1 MSRFRDYLEKTTPL
15 FVEQFSKFWRSEYLY
30 LNVLNNKG
38 SNLGRLG
45 IEVRHLL
52 NKSHILQSLILELQL
67 RLPEISDQY
76 GSTTLLL

>member
-1 MSRFRDYLEKTTPL
+1 MSRFREYLEKTTPL

-45 IEVRHLL
+45 IEVRLQI
-52 NKSHILQSLILELQL
+52 SHSNLISIQSLIPELQL
-67 RLPEISDQY
+67 LLQEI
-76 GSTTLLL
+76 

>member
-1 MSRFRDYLEKTTPL
+1 MSRFREYLEKTTPL

-45 IEVRHLL
+45 IEVRFQKGL
-52 NKSHILQSLILELQL
+52 NKSHLSQS
-67 RLPEISDQY
+67 
-76 GSTTLLL
+76 

>member
-1 MSRFRDYLEKTTPL
+1 MSRFREYLEKTTPL

-45 IEVRHLL
+45 IEVRFQ
-52 NKSHILQSLILELQL
+52 KRLE
-67 RLPEISDQY
+67 
-76 GSTTLLL
+76 